1 MTDEQS
7 RNFYEYIKNMDTYG
21 KDCRAIYLY
30 AGISHKCDCWGDIRL
45 VIIPVQVQFNNPNK
59 KTGYYNLL
67 LKPKKNE
74 LSWESR
80 WICED
85 KYPVEC
91 LKVFERFGLK
101 II

>member
-1 MTDEQS
+1 MTDEQH
-7 RNFYEYIKNMDTYG
+7 RNFYEYLKNMDTYG
-21 KDCRAIYLY
+21 KDCRVVYLY
-30 AGISHKCDCWGDIRL
+30 NGMSYKCDCWGDIRL

-85 KYPVEC
+85 KYPTEC
-91 LKVFERFGLK
+91 LKVFEQFGLK